1 MNGSILISGGN
12 KESREK
18 KIISIVNKEE
28 EKNFEEIQELEN
40 KPDILNIKLEK
51 GEKSIGIS
59 KIREGIN
66 FLREKPLSYKKKFLI
81 IQNSEKMTVQSQNS
95 LLKTLEEPPSK
106 SIIILS
112 ARNHNFI
119 LDTIVSRCRLI
130 NIKED
135 EKEYRKDSKNP
146 SLKEIIKMDLGKR
159 LDLCS
164 EISKEER
171 EDVINMLENWIREGR
186 EDLLKN
192 PRNISLLENISKII
206 EIKND
211 LENSNV
217 NLRLSLEALL
227 LNLS

>member
-1 MNGSILISGGN
+1 
-12 KESREK
+12 
-18 KIISIVNKEE
+18 
-28 EKNFEEIQELEN
+28 
-40 KPDILNIKLEK
+40 LEK

-164 EISKEER
+164 EISKEEK
-171 EDVINMLENWIREGR
+171 EDVIDILEDWIREGR
-186 EDLLKN
+186 EDMLKN
-192 PRNISLLENISKII
+192 PKNISLLENISKII